1 MSKPLLSHSTTGK
14 FKFPPKYL
22 RIPRVHVEPYPPHRV
37 RMRCDDDL
45 GCVGFRLTRKG
56 ACAGAPHRQP
66 RAAPFHRAQLHEGRE
81 GHVKVLGRGQ
91 EVAGRDTAPPLLQP
105 PAPHRA
111 LPARAGEASHVQE
124 GTCWR
129 PAQRAPPPPRG
140 YTGGPAPRGPASPG
154 RPAATGGSDRMWTR
168 PQRPREGESRRRPPP
183 PPRACAAPSTGPL
196 DPAAAWIRRPSRL
209 PPARASRR
217 REVGGSSDPR
227 SVRGCVQA
235 PKGPQHRLQTA
246 NQGVQY
252 KKGVHGLP
260 RCTGYQQ
267 P

>member
-111 LPARAGEASHVQE
+111 LPARAGEASHVQVNM
-124 GTCWR
+124 WLIR
-129 PAQRAPPPPRG
+129 PV
-140 YTGGPAPRGPASPG
+140 YV
-154 RPAATGGSDRMWTR
+154 
-168 PQRPREGESRRRPPP
+168 
-183 PPRACAAPSTGPL
+183 L
-196 DPAAAWIRRPSRL
+196 
-209 PPARASRR
+209 
-217 REVGGSSDPR
+217 
-227 SVRGCVQA
+227 SVRNVRQMRTSRAFYFTCFTLLHFNIFVTLIIIEC
-235 PKGPQHRLQTA
+235 KR
-246 NQGVQY
+246 VY
-252 KKGVHGLP
+252 S
-260 RCTGYQQ
+260 Y
-267 P
+267 